1 MTRVGGVIIRSAVPL
16 FLSMVT
22 SVIGTFVVTSVLGRH
37 ATVTLAAFAVMTAV
51 LNPAA
56 AAVTGALR
64 GLGPFVA
71 PHRDDPV
78 RAVPVLRDA
87 RWLTLLVGTAGAL
100 AVLAVPLLA
109 RVTGVP
115 GEVVAELGPL
125 PWLLALYLLVYAS
138 GGGATTVLVALGH
151 SRKVLWSSLAGTA
164 VMACCSLVLVPRLG
178 LTGVGVAWLL
188 WGTVGVVVANVCLR
202 RAIGVRVSQG
212 RPRPARIAELARVS
226 VPLAAT
232 VLIKFGGLG
241 VITFAA
247 STTSARDAA
256 AHAVLTTLTSLI
268 MLASLSVAQASV
280 PEVARAADAAGARRA
295 NRVAALVALG
305 GTAVGAL
312 VLLVVSDPVLALFT
326 DDPGVRERAAGLLPL
341 MLLASAADGAQ
352 AVQGIGLTALKK
364 SAASMVYFA
373 GGYGLMV
380 AAAVP
385 VAAAWGLTGLWTAL
399 AVTNLV
405 LVVLQGTGFHRHSAR
420 VGRAVV
426 EA

>member
-1 MTRVGGVIIRSAVPL
+1 MGGVIIRSAVPL